1 MSVNF
6 DRSAGVTQQQVSEI
20 PATSPRGVP
29 ALSTLSSISPSTAA
43 PGGVSSVG
51 MGYPQLASAAARAPS
66 VESHAAGPLAPSDER
81 ESIDREL
88 EDALRLIEQLEFDEA
103 YARDLEYRQAI
114 GQAPLDDVDPVVIQ
128 AYAQSNAAET
138 GAHEAF
144 ADRLASEG
152 PILPEH
158 CLFHP
163 AIGAVTRGQLEENP
177 RISPRDV
184 PGLST
189 LSPIFPSRAAPGG
202 VSSVARGYPQL
213 APAASSAPS
222 LESQA
227 AGLDLSDDDAE
238 LQRALLGISQLEAD
252 QALQSRED
260 GGRASSDD
268 VLPNHLRA
276 YQDALFAAQLHDA
289 DTEADREAAAQLA
302 ADREL
307 AIELDR
313 QAILIPR
320 ECLDDEALA
329 EFAQIKAD
337 EELALRLQR
346 EGGLL
351 PR

>member
-51 MGYPQLASAAARAPS
+51 M
-66 VESHAAGPLAPSDER
+66 
-81 ESIDREL
+81 
-88 EDALRLIEQLEFDEA
+88 
-103 YARDLEYRQAI
+103 
-114 GQAPLDDVDPVVIQ
+114 
-128 AYAQSNAAET
+128 
-138 GAHEAF
+138 
-144 ADRLASEG
+144 
-152 PILPEH
+152 
-158 CLFHP
+158 
-163 AIGAVTRGQLEENP
+163 
-177 RISPRDV
+177 
-184 PGLST
+184 
-189 LSPIFPSRAAPGG
+189 
-202 VSSVARGYPQL
+202 GYPQL